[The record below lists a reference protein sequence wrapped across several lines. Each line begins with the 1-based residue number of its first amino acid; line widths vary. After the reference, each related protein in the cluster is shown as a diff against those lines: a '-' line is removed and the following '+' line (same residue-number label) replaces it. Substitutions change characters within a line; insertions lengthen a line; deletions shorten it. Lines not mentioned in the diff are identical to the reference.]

1 MYFSCLS
8 DFAKVGTNGSFL
20 KWVGKQFYCQLKLI
34 LIIKVCHK
42 SFFFLYLFESFLND
56 FLKSKPNQPNQ
67 RKW

>member
-34 LIIKVCHK
+34 LIIKVCRN
-42 SFFFLYLFESFLND
+42 SFFLFFFCTS
-56 FLKSKPNQPNQ
+56 LKVF
-67 RKW
+67 